1 MFLRKSAIEPLP
13 VTMSAVRMGDRV
25 LQVGIDDPAIAS
37 TLASKV
43 GLSGY
48 AAIGVFD
55 DASAGRAQSAAAN
68 AGILVDI
75 KVSAPSSL
83 PFDNDTFD
91 LVIVHS
97 ARGLVASLDAEA
109 RAAAMREWRRVLR
122 HGGRVMTIEGGAVT
136 GLKAMLH
143 RQPVNETY
151 EAAGGV
157 ITALEAAGFKAVRL
171 LADREGLKFAEGVKS

>member
-25 LQVGIDDPAIAS
+25 LQIGVDDAAIAS

-48 AAIGVFD
+48 AAIAVID
-55 DASAGRAQSAAAN
+55 EASAARAQAAAAN

-75 KVSAPSSL
+75 KIAPASSL
-83 PFDNDTFD
+83 PFESDAFD

-97 ARGLVASLDAEA
+97 TRGLVASLDADA

-122 HGGRVMTIEGGAVT
+122 HGGRVMTIEVGTVT
-136 GLKAMLH
+136 GLKGLL
-143 RQPVNETY
+143 RKQTGNETY
-151 EAAGGV
+151 DAAGGIV
-157 ITALEAAGFKAVRL
+157 SALEGAGFKPVRL
-171 LADREGLKFAEGVKS
+171 LADREGFKFAEGVKS